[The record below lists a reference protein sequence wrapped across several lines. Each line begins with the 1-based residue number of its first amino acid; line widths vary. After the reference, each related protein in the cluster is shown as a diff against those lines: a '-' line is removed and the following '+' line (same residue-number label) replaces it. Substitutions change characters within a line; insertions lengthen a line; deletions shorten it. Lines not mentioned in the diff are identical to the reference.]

1 MITTRWKIKENWR
14 RLLAEL
20 VIVAV
25 GVGVALAVDN
35 WNETRKELVAERDY
49 LRGIAADLKASAK
62 SLERTRKAAIENRA
76 ALEQLIAIA
85 KGSSPPPD
93 RELAVQLV
101 RATYLDLPRLTTITF
116 EELVSTGSLRI
127 LRNTR
132 FKRALAESLE
142 AFRQRSQWYDN
153 YRRIEYNTEN
163 VLRGLAPIEIRT
175 EGFDAVERPEVMARF
190 DSEAVVTALRSTED
204 IVPIMEDSVW
214 TQARAFR
221 MADILLQ
228 NIAALQAMLLE
239 MGVD

>member
-35 WNETRKELVAERDY
+35 WNETRKELVAEHEY
-49 LRGIAADLKASAK
+49 LLGIAADLKASEQ
-62 SLERTRKAAIENRA
+62 SLESTRNAAIENRA

-85 KGSSPPPD
+85 NGSSPPPD
-93 RELAVQLV
+93 RELVVNLV

-132 FKRALAESLE
+132 FKRALAESLQV
-142 AFRQRSQWYDN
+142 FRHQSQWYDN
-153 YRRIEYNTEN
+153 YRRIEYNTEKA
-163 VLRGLAPIEIRT
+163 LRGLAPIEVRT
-175 EGFDAVERPEVMARF
+175 EGYDALESPEVMARF
-190 DSEAVVTALRSTED
+190 DSEAIVKALRSTQD
-204 IVPIMEDSVW
+204 IVPILEDSVW

-221 MADILLQ
+221 TTDILLQ
-228 NIAALQAMLLE
+228 NIAAQQDMLVE
-239 MGVD
+239 MGID

>member
-1 MITTRWKIKENWR
+1 LIRTRWKLKENWR

-49 LRGIAADLKASAK
+49 LQGITADLNASAQ
-62 SLERTRKAAIENRA
+62 SLERTQKSAIENRA

-85 KGSSPPPD
+85 NGATPPSD
-93 RELAVQLV
+93 RELAVTLV

-127 LRNTR
+127 LRNTQ
-132 FKRALAESLE
+132 FKRALAESLQT
-142 AFRQRSQWYDN
+142 FRHQSQWYDN

-163 VLRGLAPIEIRT
+163 ALRGLAPIEVRT
-175 EGFDAVERPEVMARF
+175 EGFDALEKPEVMARF
-190 DSEAVVTALRSTED
+190 NSESVVRALRNVKD
-204 IVPIMEDSVW
+204 IVPILEDSVW

-221 MADILLQ
+221 AADILLQ
-228 NIAALQAMLLE
+228 SIDAQQAMLDE
-239 MGVD
+239 KGVY